1 MSLFYI
7 EYGCS
12 QCTEHL
18 VVSAKDEASAE
29 YYAYTA
35 AQDCYYSYD
44 CNYIDPDDY
53 PDATEDEFAEIECEE
68 MEMDI
73 HHSAELFDES
83 NEDHVETLKE
93 QNNKPFEV

>member
-1 MSLFYI
+1 MLFYI
-7 EYGCS
+7 KYGCS
-12 QCTEHL
+12 
-18 VVSAKDEASAE
+18 VSHECLIVKADSFDRADEYAE
-29 YYAYTA
+29 QA
-35 AQDCYYSYD
+35 AQEVYYSYD

-73 HHSAELFDES
+73 HYSAELFDES